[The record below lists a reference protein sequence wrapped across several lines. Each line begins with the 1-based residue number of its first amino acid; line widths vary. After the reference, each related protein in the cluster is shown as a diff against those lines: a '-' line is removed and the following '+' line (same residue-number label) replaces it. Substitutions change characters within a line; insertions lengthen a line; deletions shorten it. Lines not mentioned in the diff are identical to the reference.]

1 MQPCEITPQQVEQY
15 RQELVRRERSL
26 ATVGNYIRHCGE
38 FLRFCRAA
46 PCPSSAPVSPLQDW
60 KHSLLAAGLCPAT
73 INAKLAAVNGFL
85 RFLGRPELCVR
96 QVRRQRRVFRDK
108 DRDLTRGEYL
118 RLVQT
123 ARAQGRE
130 RLCLAMQ
137 TICATGIRVSE
148 LRFITVEAV
157 RTGRATVTGKG
168 KCREILLPGALRQK
182 LKRYLKGLGRWTK
195 CGDYAASACSS
206 PVFLTAGGQPLDRS
220 NLWREMR
227 SLCAAAKV
235 DPHKVFPH
243 NLRHLFAKTFYTL
256 NKDIAKLA
264 ELLGHASIETTRIYI
279 METGAAHARLLE
291 GCTYCYKKRTLQQ
304 NQRFVVAG
312 TAHNANTPAPVL
324 YRGVFCVDLILMK
337 IRQTDQQ
344 EAVALPVLFKLP
356 IYRGFTLIGLN
367 SHFYCAIIGIY
378 LSSCANPYR
387 MTC

>member
-1 MQPCEITPQQVEQY
+1 MSMQEMTDKQLEAY
-15 RQELVRRERSL
+15 RQELVRRERSP
-26 ATVGNYIRHCGE
+26 ATIANYIRHCGE
-38 FLRFCRAA
+38 FLQFC
-46 PCPSSAPVSPLQDW
+46 QDSQDGLEAEPNQEMLLSW
-60 KHSLLAAGLCPAT
+60 KRTLLSAGLCPAT

-85 RFLGRPELCVR
+85 RFLGHPELCVR

-182 LKRYLKGLGRWTK
+182 LKRYLMRLGRWPK
-195 CGDYAASACSS
+195 CGDYEASTCSQ
-206 PVFLTAGGQPLDRS
+206 PVFLTAGWQPLDRS

-227 SLCAAAKV
+227 TLCKAAGV

-264 ELLGHASIETTRIYI
+264 DLLGHASIETTRIYI

-291 GCTYCYKKRTLQQ
+291 
-304 NQRFVVAG
+304 
-312 TAHNANTPAPVL
+312 
-324 YRGVFCVDLILMK
+324 
-337 IRQTDQQ
+337 
-344 EAVALPVLFKLP
+344 
-356 IYRGFTLIGLN
+356 
-367 SHFYCAIIGIY
+367 
-378 LSSCANPYR
+378 R
-387 MTC
+387 MHLLL

>member
-1 MQPCEITPQQVEQY
+1 MSIQEMTDKQLDAY
-15 RQELVRRERSL
+15 RQELLRRERSP
-26 ATVGNYIRHCGE
+26 ATIANYIRHCGE
-38 FLRFCRAA
+38 VLQFCQDGLEAVPNQEMLLNWKRA
-46 PCPSSAPVSPLQDW
+46 
-60 KHSLLAAGLCPAT
+60 LLTAGLCPAT

-182 LKRYLKGLGRWTK
+182 LKRYLKGLGRWPK

-206 PVFLTAGGQPLDRS
+206 PVFLTAGGRPLDRS

-227 SLCAAAKV
+227 SLCAATKV

-264 ELLGHASIETTRIYI
+264 DLLGHANIETTRIYI

-291 GCTYCYKKRTLQQ
+291 QMHL
-304 NQRFVVAG
+304 
-312 TAHNANTPAPVL
+312 L
-324 YRGVFCVDLILMK
+324 L
-337 IRQTDQQ
+337 
-344 EAVALPVLFKLP
+344 
-356 IYRGFTLIGLN
+356 
-367 SHFYCAIIGIY
+367 
-378 LSSCANPYR
+378 
-387 MTC
+387 

>member
-1 MQPCEITPQQVEQY
+1 MSMQEMTDKQLEAY
-15 RQELVRRERSL
+15 RQELVRRERSP
-26 ATVGNYIRHCGE
+26 ATIANYIRHCGE
-38 FLRFCRAA
+38 FLQFCQDSQDGLETA
-46 PCPSSAPVSPLQDW
+46 PNQEMLLNW
-60 KHSLLAAGLCPAT
+60 KRTLLTAGLCPAT
-73 INAKLAAVNGFL
+73 INAKLAAVNGFM

-108 DRDLTRGEYL
+108 DRDLSRGEYL
-118 RLVQT
+118 RLVQA

-168 KCREILLPGALRQK
+168 KCREILLPGKLRARLK
-182 LKRYLKGLGRWTK
+182 AYLKRRNRWPGGQGHGCCSNDNGYGAGPQPNGAAQNGENAAKGRDL
-195 CGDYAASACSS
+195 

-227 SLCAAAKV
+227 TLCKAAGV

-243 NLRHLFAKTFYTL
+243 NLRHLFAKAFYTL

-264 ELLGHASIETTRIYI
+264 DLLGHASIETTRIYI

-291 GCTYCYKKRTLQQ
+291 
-304 NQRFVVAG
+304 
-312 TAHNANTPAPVL
+312 
-324 YRGVFCVDLILMK
+324 
-337 IRQTDQQ
+337 
-344 EAVALPVLFKLP
+344 
-356 IYRGFTLIGLN
+356 
-367 SHFYCAIIGIY
+367 
-378 LSSCANPYR
+378 R
-387 MTC
+387 MHLLL

>member
-1 MQPCEITPQQVEQY
+1 MSMQEMTDKQLDAY
-15 RQELVRRERSL
+15 RQELLRRERSP
-26 ATVGNYIRHCGE
+26 ATIANYIRHCGE
-38 FLRFCRAA
+38 VLQFCQDGLEAVPNQEMLLNWKRA
-46 PCPSSAPVSPLQDW
+46 
-60 KHSLLAAGLCPAT
+60 LLTAGLCPAT

-182 LKRYLKGLGRWTK
+182 LKRYLKGLGRWPK

-206 PVFLTAGGQPLDRS
+206 PVFLTAGGHPLDRS

-264 ELLGHASIETTRIYI
+264 DLLGHANIETTRIYI

-291 GCTYCYKKRTLQQ
+291 QMHL
-304 NQRFVVAG
+304 
-312 TAHNANTPAPVL
+312 L
-324 YRGVFCVDLILMK
+324 L
-337 IRQTDQQ
+337 
-344 EAVALPVLFKLP
+344 
-356 IYRGFTLIGLN
+356 
-367 SHFYCAIIGIY
+367 
-378 LSSCANPYR
+378 
-387 MTC
+387 

>member
-1 MQPCEITPQQVEQY
+1 MSIQEMTDKQLDAY
-15 RQELVRRERSL
+15 RQELLRRERSP
-26 ATVGNYIRHCGE
+26 ATIANYIRHCGE
-38 FLRFCRAA
+38 VLQFCQDGLEAA
-46 PCPSSAPVSPLQDW
+46 PNQEMLLNW
-60 KHSLLAAGLCPAT
+60 KRALLAAGLCPAT

-182 LKRYLKGLGRWTK
+182 LKRYLKGLGRWPK

-206 PVFLTAGGQPLDRS
+206 PVFLTAGGHPLDRS

-264 ELLGHASIETTRIYI
+264 DLLGHANIETTRIYI

-291 GCTYCYKKRTLQQ
+291 QMHL
-304 NQRFVVAG
+304 
-312 TAHNANTPAPVL
+312 L
-324 YRGVFCVDLILMK
+324 L
-337 IRQTDQQ
+337 
-344 EAVALPVLFKLP
+344 
-356 IYRGFTLIGLN
+356 
-367 SHFYCAIIGIY
+367 
-378 LSSCANPYR
+378 
-387 MTC
+387 

>member
-1 MQPCEITPQQVEQY
+1 MSMQEMTDKQLEAY
-15 RQELVRRERSL
+15 RQELVRRERSQ
-26 ATVGNYIRHCGE
+26 ATIANYIRHGGE
-38 FLRFCRAA
+38 FLQFCQGSQGGLEAA
-46 PCPSSAPVSPLQDW
+46 PNQGALLNW
-60 KHSLLAAGLCPAT
+60 KRALLTAGLCPAT

-182 LKRYLKGLGRWTK
+182 LKRYLKGLGRWPK

-206 PVFLTAGGQPLDRS
+206 PVFLTAGGRPLDRS

-264 ELLGHASIETTRIYI
+264 DLLGHANIETTRIYI

-291 GCTYCYKKRTLQQ
+291 QMHL
-304 NQRFVVAG
+304 
-312 TAHNANTPAPVL
+312 L
-324 YRGVFCVDLILMK
+324 L
-337 IRQTDQQ
+337 
-344 EAVALPVLFKLP
+344 
-356 IYRGFTLIGLN
+356 
-367 SHFYCAIIGIY
+367 
-378 LSSCANPYR
+378 
-387 MTC
+387 

>member
-1 MQPCEITPQQVEQY
+1 MSIQEMTDKQLDAY
-15 RQELVRRERSL
+15 RQELLRRERSS
-26 ATVGNYIRHCGE
+26 ATIANYIRHCGE
-38 FLRFCRAA
+38 VLQFCQDGLEAVPNQEMLLNWKRA
-46 PCPSSAPVSPLQDW
+46 
-60 KHSLLAAGLCPAT
+60 LLTAGQCPAT

-137 TICATGIRVSE
+137 TLCATGIRGSE

-182 LKRYLKGLGRWTK
+182 LKRYLKGLGRWPK

-206 PVFLTAGGQPLDRS
+206 PVFLTAGGRPLDRS

-264 ELLGHASIETTRIYI
+264 DLLGHANIETTRIYI

-291 GCTYCYKKRTLQQ
+291 QMHL
-304 NQRFVVAG
+304 
-312 TAHNANTPAPVL
+312 L
-324 YRGVFCVDLILMK
+324 L
-337 IRQTDQQ
+337 
-344 EAVALPVLFKLP
+344 
-356 IYRGFTLIGLN
+356 
-367 SHFYCAIIGIY
+367 
-378 LSSCANPYR
+378 
-387 MTC
+387 

>member
-1 MQPCEITPQQVEQY
+1 MSMQEMTDKQLEAY
-15 RQELVRRERSL
+15 RKELVRRERSP
-26 ATVGNYIRHCGE
+26 ATIANYIRHCGE
-38 FLRFCRAA
+38 FLQFCQDSQDGLEAA
-46 PCPSSAPVSPLQDW
+46 PNQEMLLSW
-60 KHSLLAAGLCPAT
+60 KRTLLTAGLRPAT

-85 RFLGRPELCVR
+85 QFLGRPELCVR

-182 LKRYLKGLGRWTK
+182 LKRYLKGLGRWPQG
-195 CGDYAASACSS
+195 GDAGANANRAVK

-227 SLCAAAKV
+227 TLCKDAGV

-264 ELLGHASIETTRIYI
+264 DLLGHASIETTRIYI

-291 GCTYCYKKRTLQQ
+291 
-304 NQRFVVAG
+304 
-312 TAHNANTPAPVL
+312 
-324 YRGVFCVDLILMK
+324 
-337 IRQTDQQ
+337 
-344 EAVALPVLFKLP
+344 
-356 IYRGFTLIGLN
+356 
-367 SHFYCAIIGIY
+367 
-378 LSSCANPYR
+378 R
-387 MTC
+387 MHLLL

>member
-1 MQPCEITPQQVEQY
+1 MSMQEMTDKQLDAY
-15 RQELVRRERSL
+15 RQELLRRERSP
-26 ATVGNYIRHCGE
+26 ATIANYIRHCGE
-38 FLRFCRAA
+38 VLQFCQDGLEAVPNQEMLLNWKRA
-46 PCPSSAPVSPLQDW
+46 
-60 KHSLLAAGLCPAT
+60 LLTAGLCPAT

-206 PVFLTAGGQPLDRS
+206 PVFLTAGGRPLDRS

-264 ELLGHASIETTRIYI
+264 DLLGHANIETTRIYI

-291 GCTYCYKKRTLQQ
+291 QMHL
-304 NQRFVVAG
+304 
-312 TAHNANTPAPVL
+312 L
-324 YRGVFCVDLILMK
+324 L
-337 IRQTDQQ
+337 
-344 EAVALPVLFKLP
+344 
-356 IYRGFTLIGLN
+356 
-367 SHFYCAIIGIY
+367 
-378 LSSCANPYR
+378 
-387 MTC
+387 

>member
-1 MQPCEITPQQVEQY
+1 MSIQEMTDKQLDAY
-15 RQELVRRERSL
+15 RQELLRRERSP
-26 ATVGNYIRHCGE
+26 ATIANYIRHCGE
-38 FLRFCRAA
+38 VLQFCQDGLKAVPNQEMLLNWKRA
-46 PCPSSAPVSPLQDW
+46 
-60 KHSLLAAGLCPAT
+60 LLTAGLCPAT

-108 DRDLTRGEYL
+108 DRDLARGEYL

-182 LKRYLKGLGRWTK
+182 LKRYLKGLGRWPK

-206 PVFLTAGGQPLDRS
+206 PVFLTAGGRPLDRS

-264 ELLGHASIETTRIYI
+264 DLLGHANIETTRIYI

-291 GCTYCYKKRTLQQ
+291 QMHL
-304 NQRFVVAG
+304 
-312 TAHNANTPAPVL
+312 L
-324 YRGVFCVDLILMK
+324 L
-337 IRQTDQQ
+337 
-344 EAVALPVLFKLP
+344 
-356 IYRGFTLIGLN
+356 
-367 SHFYCAIIGIY
+367 
-378 LSSCANPYR
+378 
-387 MTC
+387 

>member
-1 MQPCEITPQQVEQY
+1 MSMQGMTDKQLEAY
-15 RQELVRRERSL
+15 RKELVRRERSP
-26 ATVGNYIRHCGE
+26 ATIANYIRHCGE
-38 FLRFCRAA
+38 FLQFCQDSQDGLEAA
-46 PCPSSAPVSPLQDW
+46 LNHEMLLSW
-60 KHSLLAAGLCPAT
+60 KRTHLSAGLCPST

-118 RLVQT
+118 RLGQP

-182 LKRYLKGLGRWTK
+182 LKRYIKGLGRWSTRA
-195 CGDYAASACSS
+195 DSAAHSEAQ

-227 SLCAAAKV
+227 TLCKAAGV

-243 NLRHLFAKTFYTL
+243 NLRHLFAKAFYTL

-264 ELLGHASIETTRIYI
+264 DLLGHASSEAARIYI
-279 METGAAHARLLE
+279 VETGAAHGRLLE
-291 GCTYCYKKRTLQQ
+291 
-304 NQRFVVAG
+304 
-312 TAHNANTPAPVL
+312 
-324 YRGVFCVDLILMK
+324 
-337 IRQTDQQ
+337 
-344 EAVALPVLFKLP
+344 
-356 IYRGFTLIGLN
+356 
-367 SHFYCAIIGIY
+367 
-378 LSSCANPYR
+378 R
-387 MTC
+387 MHLLL

>member
-1 MQPCEITPQQVEQY
+1 MSIQEMTDKQLDAY
-15 RQELVRRERSL
+15 RQELLRRERSP
-26 ATVGNYIRHCGE
+26 ATIANYIRHCGE
-38 FLRFCRAA
+38 VLQFCQDGLEAVPNQEMLLNWKRA
-46 PCPSSAPVSPLQDW
+46 
-60 KHSLLAAGLCPAT
+60 LLTAGQCPAT

-182 LKRYLKGLGRWTK
+182 LKRYLKGLGRWPK

-227 SLCAAAKV
+227 TLCKAAEV

-264 ELLGHASIETTRIYI
+264 DLLGHASIETTRIYI

-291 GCTYCYKKRTLQQ
+291 
-304 NQRFVVAG
+304 
-312 TAHNANTPAPVL
+312 
-324 YRGVFCVDLILMK
+324 
-337 IRQTDQQ
+337 
-344 EAVALPVLFKLP
+344 
-356 IYRGFTLIGLN
+356 
-367 SHFYCAIIGIY
+367 
-378 LSSCANPYR
+378 R
-387 MTC
+387 MHLLL

>member
-1 MQPCEITPQQVEQY
+1 MSIQEMTDKQLDAY
-15 RQELVRRERSL
+15 RQELLRRERSP
-26 ATVGNYIRHCGE
+26 ATIANYIRHCGE
-38 FLRFCRAA
+38 FLQFCQDGLKVVPNQEMLLNWKRA
-46 PCPSSAPVSPLQDW
+46 
-60 KHSLLAAGLCPAT
+60 LLTAGLCPAT

-182 LKRYLKGLGRWTK
+182 LKRYLMGLGRWPRG
-195 CGDYAASACSS
+195 GDAGANANREAQ
-206 PVFLTAGGQPLDRS
+206 PVFLTAGGHPLDRS

-227 SLCAAAKV
+227 TLCKAAGV

-264 ELLGHASIETTRIYI
+264 DLLGHASIETTRIYI

-291 GCTYCYKKRTLQQ
+291 
-304 NQRFVVAG
+304 
-312 TAHNANTPAPVL
+312 
-324 YRGVFCVDLILMK
+324 
-337 IRQTDQQ
+337 
-344 EAVALPVLFKLP
+344 
-356 IYRGFTLIGLN
+356 
-367 SHFYCAIIGIY
+367 
-378 LSSCANPYR
+378 R
-387 MTC
+387 MHLLL

>member
-1 MQPCEITPQQVEQY
+1 MSMQEMTDKQLDAY
-15 RQELVRRERSL
+15 RQELLRRERSP
-26 ATVGNYIRHCGE
+26 ATIANYIRHCGE
-38 FLRFCRAA
+38 VLQFCQDGLEAVPNQEMLLNWKRA
-46 PCPSSAPVSPLQDW
+46 
-60 KHSLLAAGLCPAT
+60 LLTAGLCPAT

-182 LKRYLKGLGRWTK
+182 LKRYLKGLGRWPK

-206 PVFLTAGGQPLDRS
+206 PVFLTAGGRPLDRS

-264 ELLGHASIETTRIYI
+264 DLLGHANIETTRIYI

-291 GCTYCYKKRTLQQ
+291 QMHL
-304 NQRFVVAG
+304 
-312 TAHNANTPAPVL
+312 L
-324 YRGVFCVDLILMK
+324 L
-337 IRQTDQQ
+337 
-344 EAVALPVLFKLP
+344 
-356 IYRGFTLIGLN
+356 
-367 SHFYCAIIGIY
+367 
-378 LSSCANPYR
+378 
-387 MTC
+387 

>member
-1 MQPCEITPQQVEQY
+1 MSMQGLIDKQLEAY
-15 RQELVRRERSL
+15 RKELVRRERSP
-26 ATVGNYIRHCGE
+26 ATIANYIRHCGE
-38 FLRFCRAA
+38 FLQFCQDSQDGLEAA
-46 PCPSSAPVSPLQDW
+46 LNHEMLLSW
-60 KHSLLAAGLCPAT
+60 KRTHLSAGLCPST

-182 LKRYLKGLGRWTK
+182 LKRYIKGLGRWSTRA
-195 CGDYAASACSS
+195 DSAAHSEAQ

-227 SLCAAAKV
+227 TLCKAAGV

-243 NLRHLFAKTFYTL
+243 NLRHLFAKAFYTL

-264 ELLGHASIETTRIYI
+264 DLLGHASIETTRIYI

-291 GCTYCYKKRTLQQ
+291 
-304 NQRFVVAG
+304 
-312 TAHNANTPAPVL
+312 
-324 YRGVFCVDLILMK
+324 
-337 IRQTDQQ
+337 
-344 EAVALPVLFKLP
+344 
-356 IYRGFTLIGLN
+356 
-367 SHFYCAIIGIY
+367 
-378 LSSCANPYR
+378 R
-387 MTC
+387 MHLLL

>member
-1 MQPCEITPQQVEQY
+1 MSIQEMTDKQLDAY
-15 RQELVRRERSL
+15 RQELLRRERSP
-26 ATVGNYIRHCGE
+26 ATIANYIRHCGE
-38 FLRFCRAA
+38 VLQFCQDGLKAVPNQEMLLNWKRA
-46 PCPSSAPVSPLQDW
+46 
-60 KHSLLAAGLCPAT
+60 LLTAGLCPAT

-108 DRDLTRGEYL
+108 DRDLSRGEYL
-118 RLVQT
+118 RLVQV
-123 ARAQGRE
+123 AKAQGRE

-227 SLCAAAKV
+227 TLCKAAGV

-264 ELLGHASIETTRIYI
+264 DLLGHASIETTRIYI

-291 GCTYCYKKRTLQQ
+291 
-304 NQRFVVAG
+304 
-312 TAHNANTPAPVL
+312 
-324 YRGVFCVDLILMK
+324 
-337 IRQTDQQ
+337 
-344 EAVALPVLFKLP
+344 
-356 IYRGFTLIGLN
+356 
-367 SHFYCAIIGIY
+367 
-378 LSSCANPYR
+378 R
-387 MTC
+387 MHLLL